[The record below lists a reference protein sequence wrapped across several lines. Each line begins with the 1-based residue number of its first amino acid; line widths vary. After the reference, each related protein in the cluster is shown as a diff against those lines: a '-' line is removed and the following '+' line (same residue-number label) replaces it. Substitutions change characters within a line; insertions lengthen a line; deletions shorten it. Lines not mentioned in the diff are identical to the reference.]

1 MARFMVKASEYKNVC
16 KAVNDKKLAELKKE
30 IIEIL
35 KKQDEKE
42 FKKAV
47 DLFESQEM
55 HYSHLEKSITG
66 KWVEKAGYGVGT
78 VRIWKGKKY
87 KKIAPGKWARVFDK
101 EGRGTNIA
109 IGKLIA
115 KVQKIDN
122 VEDLMALVMANKQRF
137 VDENGVDLPVLD
149 KLRAA
154 VDAKNNGGVGSK
166 ETSKP
171 AEKTDGKY
179 DKELVDSWKEDYKDF
194 STDALKE
201 KIEEYTKVLERVK
214 NDNPSPD
221 QRVAVKQNEHRL
233 KALNE
238 LLEEKKNKPAEKKE
252 ESEAEKTQNRSD
264 AMKGNQNAKKY
275 GLSDEQ
281 IEYYDIQEVVEDV
294 NGYGIVKNSEGKYSY
309 IDDGSVKNRPEDFE
323 ETIEKV
329 KDRIEGAYQT
339 KLNVEAAKAYDF
351 ENANFGK
358 DVKVQKKSNGKYE
371 FYKRDPNST
380 KGISVIVEVSNMR
393 EPFNMTYE
401 VFDAKTGE
409 GYQYDASYG
418 NKEGLDWASE
428 RPEQM
433 EKELKKFFKRDPNK
447 EWEKQN
453 TFEKEPSGLGT
464 FTKIDD
470 KTVEM
475 PSNKAS
481 KQLFE
486 NLNKSRSSD
495 KTRGFMTEC
504 YYDGENIVSTDGLRM
519 TVVKAGDIG
528 LEPGYVSVNT
538 DGGKIRLERDE
549 ERTKENRF
557 PNYKAVVSNNESSNQ
572 EVKLDN
578 KALTE
583 KLKEMKKEG
592 KYSDNKSPQIAL
604 NFEDGKVMLD
614 GVQIGTADGVKFDSD
629 SQRMVVNAKF
639 LKDALTSGDTS
650 KVFVSSN
657 PSKAM
662 VVKTDVSESYV
673 MPLRDNTMEVEYE
686 KKTAETSEKPDI
698 KSMSNDELKD
708 YEAKL
713 EKELL
718 SMDRNSP
725 GYADKY
731 NQWREAHGE
740 NNERFHQGIEDEAR
754 AEKQRQSD
762 AKAEKEKEIK
772 EKYHG
777 YFDSRSGLDKAR
789 DLKNLEK
796 KFNFDGKVM
805 SQKDFVEQAID
816 GGAEIKER
824 EVNKL
829 NYPSRTRWNRMN
841 GYEQEQYERRIKEAG
856 KKTLYS
862 INGYEFPKS
871 VVDYAKYY
879 KENGKKGSGEEKSSL
894 SDVAIKNRASSI
906 ASAVAYS
913 KTYQEKMG
921 APFNMEVAESIID
934 DADDMD
940 EPTKKAVREEL
951 KKLYSERKVQKSLD
965 NQFLMDMF
973 VEDEINELLAEKEQ
987 ESLFDDYSAEQP
999 GLFNSTAMKVQEAM
1013 NRCNI
1018 L

>member
-1 MARFMVKASEYKNVC
+1 MARFMVKTSEYKNVC
-16 KAVNDKKLAELKKE
+16 KAVNDRKLAELKKE

-154 VDAKNNGGVGSK
+154 VDARNNGGMGSNG
-166 ETSKP
+166 TSKP
-171 AEKTDGKY
+171 AETKQTDY
-179 DKELVDSWKEDYKDF
+179 YKDISDVLTKDEKRKINERVEKYSKENEWSIPAVDMKKF
-194 STDALKE
+194 VKDWQSALKE
-201 KIEEYTKVLERVK
+201 
-214 NDNPSPD
+214 PD
-221 QRVAVKQNEHRL
+221 KHAK
-233 KALNE
+233 
-238 LLEEKKNKPAEKKE
+238 AEKLYEIYSKLEDANWHDENKKLLAGNFEYFNDKYFKDMYGEETE
-252 ESEAEKTQNRSD
+252 ESESEKHQNRSD
-264 AMKGNQNAKKY
+264 AMKGNKNAYKGDPKDVAKYINGKTNDDEERNTMLLEAFNERYGTRDKHSGNRYAMMAVGELYSKVKQERPHTDEWYDAINNYDEAAEMYKMVVGDNGIALYNSEVEKIRMKPNTKAEKLSDLSKPAKK
-275 GLSDEQ
+275 E
-281 IEYYDIQEVVEDV
+281 
-294 NGYGIVKNSEGKYSY
+294 
-309 IDDGSVKNRPEDFE
+309 
-323 ETIEKV
+323 
-329 KDRIEGAYQT
+329 
-339 KLNVEAAKAYDF
+339 NV
-351 ENANFGK
+351 
-358 DVKVQKKSNGKYE
+358 
-371 FYKRDPNST
+371 
-380 KGISVIVEVSNMR
+380 
-393 EPFNMTYE
+393 
-401 VFDAKTGE
+401 
-409 GYQYDASYG
+409 
-418 NKEGLDWASE
+418 
-428 RPEQM
+428 
-433 EKELKKFFKRDPNK
+433 
-447 EWEKQN
+447 
-453 TFEKEPSGLGT
+453 GT
-464 FTKIDD
+464 FTKVDD

-475 PSNKAS
+475 PADKST

-486 NLNKSRSSD
+486 NLNKSRSKD
-495 KTRGFMTEC
+495 YGREFMTDC
-504 YYDGENIVSTDGLRM
+504 YYDGENIVSTDGMRM
-519 TVVKAGDIG
+519 TIIKAENIG
-528 LEPGYVSVNT
+528 LDPGYVSVNT
-538 DGGKIRLERDE
+538 DGGKIRLESIDKKGLRSS
-549 ERTKENRF
+549 F
-557 PNYKAVVSNNESSNQ
+557 PNYKRVIPERNNQ

-629 SQRMVVNAKF
+629 RQRMVVNAKY
-639 LKDALTSGDTS
+639 LKDALTSGDVS
-650 KVFVSSN
+650 SMFVSDN
-657 PSKAM
+657 PDKA
-662 VVKTDVSESYV
+662 VVIKTDVSDSIV
-673 MPLRDNTMEVEYE
+673 MPLHSGAVEVEYE
-686 KKTAETSEKPDI
+686 KNTTKNETETSEKPDI

-708 YEAKL
+708 YEEKL

-740 NNERFHQGIEDEAR
+740 NNDRFHQRIEDEAK
-754 AEKQRQSD
+754 AEKQKESD

-772 EKYHG
+772 EKYNG

-789 DLKNLEK
+789 DVKLLEK
-796 KFNFDGKVM
+796 KYNFDGKVM

-829 NYPSRTRWNRMN
+829 DYPSRTRWNRMN

-856 KKTLYS
+856 KKTVYS

-913 KTYQEKMG
+913 KTYQEKIG

-973 VEDEINELLAEKEQ
+973 VEDEIQKVEEEQ
-987 ESLFDDYSAEQP
+987 EEESLFDDYSAEQP
-999 GLFNSTAMKVQEAM
+999 GLFNSTAMKVQEAF
-1013 NRCNI
+1013 NRCKV